1 MEPGEPSRGCFS
13 CDLSGP
19 GRDLS
24 HFWEHVVGSDHAPV
38 ALRADWQA
46 QLRRCRREL
55 GLCAVRFHGLLSDD
69 VGTFIVHDRAPLY
82 SFFNADQIVDFLL
95 SIGMRPFVEL
105 SFMPAALASG
115 DRTVFRYRGNVTP
128 PIDYGAWGELVRG
141 LVAHWKQRYGTEEVE
156 RWHFE
161 VWNEPNLEDFW
172 AGTQQDYWR
181 LYRHAAQAVKS
192 VDPSFR
198 VGGPATARNEW
209 IAEFLDFCERE
220 AVPADFVST
229 HHYPT
234 DALGNEKDD
243 TESQLSQGRRG
254 LLRDQAR
261 RARQEAG
268 QRPLLYTEWNTSSN
282 PRDRLHDQPYAAAF
296 IIKTVMEM
304 SGLVESYGF
313 WTFTDLFAENYFPSV
328 PFHGGFGLLNL
339 HGIAKPSY
347 RAFELLHRLGR
358 RELRVEGA
366 HPTVD
371 VWVVRKGQ
379 ALTVLLTNHALP
391 RQSIATESVEV
402 RLGNAPEPHGARIER
417 IDEDHAN
424 ARVEWLH
431 MGSPEYLR
439 RADVER
445 LQEASVMTTQSCPLS
460 YADGT
465 IVLRVKLPP
474 HAVAA
479 VTLELAAGVRRARR

>member
-1 MEPGEPSRGCFS
+1 M
-13 CDLSGP
+13 
-19 GRDLS
+19 
-24 HFWEHVVGSDHAPV
+24 VGSDHAPV

-55 GLCAVRFHGLLSDD
+55 GLRAVRFHGLLSDD
-69 VGTFIVHDRAPLY
+69 VGTFIVHEQAPLY

-128 PIDYGAWGELVRG
+128 PTDYGTWGELVRR
-141 LVAHWKQRYGTEEVE
+141 LVAHWKQRYGTEEVA

-161 VWNEPNLEDFW
+161 VWNEPNLQDFW

-198 VGGPATARNEW
+198 VGGPATAQNEW

-261 RARQEAG
+261 RARQEAMLC
-268 QRPLLYTEWNTSSN
+268 RTSAARSSFHLAAAYLANRLYSQAHAYPTTHDMPIISTSVRRDAAEDCTFGNSEATFAPKNCASNGVRTPAVIPERWGKCSVSDTCPSPKPSASPIIWRRWRHCPHSDAHANPEPDTDATAIRSKVLSRN
-282 PRDRLHDQPYAAAF
+282 PRP
-296 IIKTVMEM
+296 
-304 SGLVESYGF
+304 
-313 WTFTDLFAENYFPSV
+313 
-328 PFHGGFGLLNL
+328 
-339 HGIAKPSY
+339 
-347 RAFELLHRLGR
+347 
-358 RELRVEGA
+358 
-366 HPTVD
+366 
-371 VWVVRKGQ
+371 
-379 ALTVLLTNHALP
+379 
-391 RQSIATESVEV
+391 
-402 RLGNAPEPHGARIER
+402 
-417 IDEDHAN
+417 DH
-424 ARVEWLH
+424 
-431 MGSPEYLR
+431 
-439 RADVER
+439 
-445 LQEASVMTTQSCPLS
+445 
-460 YADGT
+460 
-465 IVLRVKLPP
+465 
-474 HAVAA
+474 
-479 VTLELAAGVRRARR
+479 